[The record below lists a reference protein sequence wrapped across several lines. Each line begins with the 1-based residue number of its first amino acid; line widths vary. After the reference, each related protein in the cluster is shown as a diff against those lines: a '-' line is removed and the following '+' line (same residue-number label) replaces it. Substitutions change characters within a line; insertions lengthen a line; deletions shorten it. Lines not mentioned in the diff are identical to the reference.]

1 MSFAETASIE
11 KWRVRQFRCRGP
23 ETMTSKIQDQIDRRS
38 FVQGGAA
45 LAGAAALAGPTRA
58 LAQAKGSPT
67 IPQVTVRHGTVSYT
81 NHAWTVLASQK
92 GFLADVG
99 ITMDGGAPKILRDQQ
114 MVPMLQNGEIDIT
127 TMYFGIVTQALDK
140 ITDIR
145 PVLVYSFWQGNTLL
159 TSPKSGFKTVD
170 DFLAQGMPWAE
181 AASAAMMQLKGKKLT
196 VTANPST
203 YPWNNF
209 ALGLAGLSMK
219 DVETIPIEDPKA
231 VQLAISDQVPFAA
244 PGGAV
249 QIYQLQYQAGWK
261 PVMST
266 RQMVKHMPGGAG
278 SELNNLL
285 NYDVMQTTAKY
296 AENNRDTL
304 LRWCSAM
311 YRTMDYMFGPSQQ
324 QALSEYVPFINANT
338 GAQLDWK
345 SIKFIFE
352 ELDPFYQ
359 WKDQAQIWEDPNYAL
374 HYKNIYD
381 FQIAKYIREK
391 TLTDK
396 AYDIEELFVA
406 KPLFVEMRELKGKT
420 EALMAKADAAAS
432 ISDDRKVLIGM
443 AKKHYANFN
452 YLDAHRFMAA
462 ALA

>member
-1 MSFAETASIE
+1 MAIKRLSSLN
-11 KWRVRQFRCRGP
+11 
-23 ETMTSKIQDQIDRRS
+23 RRR
-38 FVQGGAA
+38 FVQTSA
-45 LAGAAALAGPTRA
+45 LAAGTAAVARPGPVF
-58 LAQAKGSPT
+58 AQASAVPA
-67 IPQVTVRHGTVSYT
+67 IPEVTVRHGTVSYT

-99 ITMDGGAPKILRDQQ
+99 ITMEGGAPKILRDQQ
-114 MVPMLQNGEIDIT
+114 MVPMLQNDEIDIT

-159 TSPKSGFKTVD
+159 TSPNSGFKTVD
-170 DFLAQGMPWAE
+170 EFLDEGMPWEE
-181 AASAAMMQLKGKKLT
+181 AAAAAMMQLKGQKLT

-203 YPWNNF
+203 YPWNNH
-209 ALGLAGLSMK
+209 ALGLAGLSME

-231 VQLAISDQVPFAA
+231 VQLAVSDQVPFAA

-266 RQMVKHMPGGAG
+266 RQMVKYVPGGPG

-296 AENNRDTL
+296 AEENRDTL
-304 LRWCSAM
+304 LRWCAAM
-311 YRTMDYMFGPSQQ
+311 YRTMDYMFGENQQ

-338 GAQLDWK
+338 GATLDWE

-359 WKDQAQIWEDPNYAL
+359 WKDQSQIWEDPNYAL
-374 HYKNIYD
+374 YYKNIYD
-381 FQIAKYIREK
+381 FQIAKYISEG
-391 TLTDK
+391 TLSDQT
-396 AYDIEELFVA
+396 YDVEGLFVA
-406 KPLFVEMRELKGKT
+406 KPLFLEMRELKVKT
-420 EALMAKADAAAS
+420 EELMAKADAEAS
-432 ISDDRKVLIGM
+432 ISDDRKAIIEM
-443 AKKHYANFN
+443 AKTHYDQFN
-452 YLDAHRFMAA
+452 YLDSARFMEA